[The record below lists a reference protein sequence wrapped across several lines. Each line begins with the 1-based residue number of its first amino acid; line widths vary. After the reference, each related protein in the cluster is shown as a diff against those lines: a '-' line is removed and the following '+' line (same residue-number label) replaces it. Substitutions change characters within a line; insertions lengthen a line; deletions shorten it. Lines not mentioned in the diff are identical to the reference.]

1 MNHRANPEQI
11 IHRAVAAHLRTR
23 PAPGLVWFHVAQSN
37 YAMNARGVAIQA
49 SVNKALGTRKGVSD
63 LILLHRS
70 RFYALELKARGNKP
84 TLEQLQFMDDV
95 KDADGFAAWAD
106 SVDRAVAI
114 LESWQLLVGRMQWG
128 AAA

>member
-1 MNHRANPEQI
+1 MNRRANPEQA
-11 IHRAVAAHLRTR
+11 IHRAVVAHLRTR
-23 PAPGLVWFHVAQSN
+23 PAPGLVWFHCAQSN

-49 SVNKALGTRKGVSD
+49 AINKGLGVRKGVSD
-63 LILLHRS
+63 LILLHHS

-84 TLEQLQFMDDV
+84 TVEQLQFLDDV
-95 KDADGFAAWAD
+95 RDADGYAAWAD

-128 AAA
+128 TAA